1 MVIANIFKRLVDALW
16 LLGGIG
22 AAADLSLEDFGPG
35 EYEPCPREAEY
46 PLCANLE
53 ASTCPLP
60 CSISLPTRPYR

>member
-1 MVIANIFKRLVDALW
+1 MSFSTLLKHVLDGLW
-16 LLGGIG
+16 LAGGIG

-35 EYEPCPREAEY
+35 EDTPCPREAEY

-53 ASTCPLP
+53 ASTCPSP